1 MAYDRMSEYIETIL
15 HIYIMVLKMT
25 RTAINNANNDKLK
38 CISSVIYN
46 YVSKLAT
53 DNGVDLSKIN
63 VIKDS
68 KHGKMDINLVT
79 FFEYIAHNNIELY
92 DFNKIDESDMDVN
105 NAADV
110 ERFVLSH
117 IYYLTQ

>member
-1 MAYDRMSEYIETIL
+1 MAYDRMSEYIETISQ
-15 HIYIMVLKMT
+15 IYIMVVKMT
-25 RTAINNANNDKLK
+25 HNAENNASNDKLK

-53 DNGVDLSKIN
+53 DNGADLSKIKI
-63 VIKDS
+63 IKDIEHE
-68 KHGKMDINLVT
+68 KIDINLVT

-92 DFNKIDESDMDVN
+92 DFNKMDESDMDVSN
-105 NAADV
+105 VKDV

>member
-1 MAYDRMSEYIETIL
+1 MAYDKINEYINTIFQV
-15 HIYIMVLKMT
+15 YIMVVKMS
-25 RTAINNANNDKLK
+25 RSKKNDKLK
-38 CISSVIYN
+38 CISLVIYN
-46 YVSKLAT
+46 YVIQIAI
-53 DNGVDLSKIN
+53 DNGFDLSKLNIAN
-63 VIKDS
+63 CAEPAKI
-68 KHGKMDINLVT
+68 DINLVP

-92 DFNKIDESDMDVN
+92 DFSKIDESDMDVN